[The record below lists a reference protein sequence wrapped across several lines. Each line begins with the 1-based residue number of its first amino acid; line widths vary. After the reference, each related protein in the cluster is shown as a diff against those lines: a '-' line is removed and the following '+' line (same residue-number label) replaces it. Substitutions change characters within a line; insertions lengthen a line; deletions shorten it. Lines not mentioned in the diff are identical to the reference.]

1 MNDEVDTVDYIKEVQ
16 MILADSMDTLL
27 NLQNDLACHD
37 DEQIVP
43 VDNVVELVDMS
54 FDVART
60 ERLKKAEYEFIERN
74 PF

>member
-60 ERLKKAEYEFIERN
+60 ERLKKAESEFIERN

>member
-54 FDVART
+54 FDVARA
-60 ERLKKAEYEFIERN
+60 ERLKKAESEFIERN

>member
-1 MNDEVDTVDYIKEVQ
+1 MSDELDTVDYIKEVQ

-43 VDNVVELVDMS
+43 IGNVVELVDMS
-54 FDVART
+54 FDVARA
-60 ERLKKAEYEFIERN
+60 EKLKKAESEFIERN